1 MKISIRILLVF
12 SALVFPGAGL
22 AAQTVETQADSTAS
36 ADSAGMFNALDYSMQ
51 KRYLYRGEPFIN
63 NRFTDNT
70 FFSIH
75 GGSEKLAPRGN
86 STYNWSAA
94 AKISYG
100 KWFNP
105 YNALRLTLSGE
116 RTFRNID
123 RSVIWTA
130 GVDVSH
136 MFNLSRYFGGYRPSR
151 FFEISTVEGLRYRYS
166 MTGKSGENAA
176 GLHLGFNFNMN
187 LGRRIDFFIEP
198 LVTFYTDNIDH
209 SADWN
214 WRRYDITYGGTM
226 GLSYKFLSDRKA
238 LSGPADTGDAFV
250 SFSAGPAFHFSDLVL
265 DRIGIFKSLGAQVNL
280 SYGKWF
286 TPVFALRATGFFTTD
301 KWIEYSYG
309 ARKNA
314 WYYGARIEGMLD
326 LCSLFRHGR
335 KSDFSVSL
343 LAGPEVAAMTKRE
356 SSRNLTNFYLGLTG
370 GLQLKY
376 RILEYISIFLEPRVG
391 IVPYTIVTDSLDPLK
406 HVGHN
411 YYDTLYNLNIGVELS
426 LGFLE

>member
-1 MKISIRILLVF
+1 
-12 SALVFPGAGL
+12 
-22 AAQTVETQADSTAS
+22 
-36 ADSAGMFNALDYSMQ
+36 
-51 KRYLYRGEPFIN
+51 
-63 NRFTDNT
+63 
-70 FFSIH
+70 
-75 GGSEKLAPRGN
+75 
-86 STYNWSAA
+86 
-94 AKISYG
+94 
-100 KWFNP
+100 
-105 YNALRLTLSGE
+105 
-116 RTFRNID
+116 
-123 RSVIWTA
+123 
-130 GVDVSH
+130 
-136 MFNLSRYFGGYRPSR
+136 
-151 FFEISTVEGLRYRYS
+151 
-166 MTGKSGENAA
+166 
-176 GLHLGFNFNMN
+176 
-187 LGRRIDFFIEP
+187 
-198 LVTFYTDNIDH
+198 
-209 SADWN
+209 
-214 WRRYDITYGGTM
+214 M

-265 DRIGIFKSLGAQVNL
+265 DRIGIFKSLGAQMNL

-343 LAGPEVAAMTKRE
+343 LAGPEVAAVTKRE

>member
-1 MKISIRILLVF
+1 
-12 SALVFPGAGL
+12 
-22 AAQTVETQADSTAS
+22 
-36 ADSAGMFNALDYSMQ
+36 
-51 KRYLYRGEPFIN
+51 
-63 NRFTDNT
+63 
-70 FFSIH
+70 
-75 GGSEKLAPRGN
+75 
-86 STYNWSAA
+86 
-94 AKISYG
+94 
-100 KWFNP
+100 
-105 YNALRLTLSGE
+105 
-116 RTFRNID
+116 
-123 RSVIWTA
+123 
-130 GVDVSH
+130 
-136 MFNLSRYFGGYRPSR
+136 
-151 FFEISTVEGLRYRYS
+151 
-166 MTGKSGENAA
+166 
-176 GLHLGFNFNMN
+176 
-187 LGRRIDFFIEP
+187 
-198 LVTFYTDNIDH
+198 
-209 SADWN
+209 
-214 WRRYDITYGGTM
+214 M

-301 KWIEYSYG
+301 KWIEYGSG
-309 ARKNA
+309 TRKNA
-314 WYYGARIEGMLD
+314 WYYGARVEGMLD
-326 LCSLFRHGR
+326 LCALFRHGR

-343 LAGPEVAAMTKRE
+343 LAGPEVAAVTKRE

-411 YYDTLYNLNIGVELS
+411 YYDILYNLNIGVELS